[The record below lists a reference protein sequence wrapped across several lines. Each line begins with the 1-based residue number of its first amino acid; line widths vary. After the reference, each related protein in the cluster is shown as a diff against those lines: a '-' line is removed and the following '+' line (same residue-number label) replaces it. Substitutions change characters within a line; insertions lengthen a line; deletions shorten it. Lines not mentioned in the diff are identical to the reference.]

1 MLDDQSSPKF
11 FFRGTSILLR
21 MVFFSALSISLMASD
36 ARFHYLGNVRQAGM
50 LVLYPFQWVANRP
63 EAIYQTLNEYAV
75 TQAGLREELATLKNE
90 SLLQSSKLQQLQ
102 SLEAENNHLK
112 SLLMLSENS
121 QFKVRPAEIIAL
133 INHSYSHKVIISSGQ
148 EEGVIDGQAVID
160 EQGVIGQVTRVFR
173 YTSEVTLLTDR
184 DFAIPIQI
192 ERNGLR
198 AIAYGR
204 GNRYSISLP
213 YLPANVD
220 LLKGDRLLTSG
231 IDGTYPAGI
240 LVAEIIVLKTSS
252 NSPFAIVHAQP
263 LGGVHNFRQVLLVEP
278 QIKSKSLNEA
288 QQISQQAQLQSQQ
301 NEVKA
306 QELLHKMQ
314 ERRE

>member
-1 MLDDQSSPKF
+1 MDDQSPKF

-36 ARFHYLGNVRQAGM
+36 ARFHYLGSLRQAGM
-50 LVLYPFQWVANRP
+50 LMLYPFQWLANRP
-63 EAIYQTLNEYAV
+63 EAIYQTLNEYVV
-75 TQAGLREELATLKNE
+75 TQTTLREQLATLKNE

-213 YLPANVD
+213 YLPANID
-220 LLKGDRLLTSG
+220 LLKGDRLITSG
-231 IDGTYPAGI
+231 IDGTYPAGL
-240 LVAEIIVLKTSS
+240 LVAEIAELKTSS

-263 LGGVHNFRQVLLVEP
+263 LGGVHNFRQVLLIEP
-278 QIKSKSLNEA
+278 QEKSKSLNEA
-288 QQISQQAQLQSQQ
+288 QQISQQDQQQHQQ
-301 NEVKA
+301 NKLKA

-314 ERRE
+314 ERTE